1 MIEKGE
7 GAMARGRSGKNKWL
21 GRAIFVGLLGAAVA
35 TELRKPQEER
45 VWHGKL
51 AGFVPYE
58 LRRPTLQRV
67 RETYWAPADEHV
79 FKPPVWG
86 VGWALNVGRVVQMIR
101 RERGETAAIAA

>member
-1 MIEKGE
+1 
-7 GAMARGRSGKNKWL
+7 MARSRSSKSRWL

-45 VWHGKL
+45 AWHGKL
-51 AGFVPYE
+51 AGVVPYE
-58 LRRPTLQRV
+58 LRRPTLKRV

-79 FKPPVWG
+79 FNPPVWG

-101 RERGETAAIAA
+101 RERDGTASIAA

>member
-1 MIEKGE
+1 
-7 GAMARGRSGKNKWL
+7 MARGRSGKNKWL

-67 RETYWAPADEHV
+67 RETYWAPADEQIL
-79 FKPPVWG
+79 KPTVWG
-86 VGWALNVGRVVQMIR
+86 VGWTLNLGRVARKIR
-101 RERGETAAIAA
+101 RERVETSSMAA

>member
-1 MIEKGE
+1 MP
-7 GAMARGRSGKNKWL
+7 RGGSAKSKWL

-45 VWHGKL
+45 AWHGKL

-79 FKPPVWG
+79 VKPAVWG
-86 VGWALNVGRVVQMIR
+86 VGWTLNVGRVVQMIR
-101 RERGETAAIAA
+101 RERGETASIAA